1 MFSYALSEV
10 LGELFALPFT
20 ASLLGAVLA
29 HDYDT
34 HHHLVHTG
42 TLAAR
47 VGLAA
52 GLDNAGAVVLG
63 QAALFHDIGKVH
75 VDRRVLT
82 APRPL
87 CTSEWQAMRDH
98 PGRGEAMLLEAGAP
112 KLAAIVRS
120 HHERIDGSGY
130 PDGLRGGRIPWKSRL
145 LAVVDAFDAMRSGR
159 PYAPCVGHGEAL
171 ARLANAPHLFDPD
184 AVDALAAALR
194 YPVVGEALP
203 ALP

>member
-1 MFSYALSEV
+1 MFSQTLSEV
-10 LGELFALPFT
+10 LSELLAQPFT
-20 ASLLGAVLA
+20 ASLLGSVLA

-34 HHHLVHTG
+34 HHHLIHTG

-47 VGLAA
+47 VGISA
-52 GLDNAGAVVLG
+52 GLNRDGALTLG
-63 QAALFHDIGKVH
+63 QAALFHDIGKVY

-87 CTSEWQAMRDH
+87 CSSEWTALREH
-98 PGRGEAMLLEAGAP
+98 PARGEGMLLELGVP

-130 PDGLRGGRIPWKSRL
+130 PDGLRGGAIPWKARL
-145 LAVVDAFDAMRSGR
+145 LAVVDAYDAMRSGR

-194 YPVVGEALP
+194 EPLAGGAL
-203 ALP
+203 LPLS